1 MRELVCVG
9 AGGFLGAIARYYVS
23 GWVKSWLFNKYG
35 PEFPF
40 FALGTMAVN
49 VAGCMLIGVLT
60 VLVHRHQLSDAM
72 QLVLMTGFLGALTT
86 FSTFGS
92 ETVEMFLGEGD
103 ARYAILNVA
112 GNLTLGI
119 GGVLLGRY
127 LTVAVTGG

>member
-9 AGGFLGAIARYYVS
+9 AGGCLGAIARYYVS

-40 FALGTMAVN
+40 FALGTMVVN
-49 VAGCMLIGVLT
+49 VAGCMLIGVLPG
-60 VLVHRHQLSDAM
+60 LIQRHLLSETTP
-72 QLVLMTGFLGALTT
+72 LVLMTGFLGALTT

-112 GNLTLGI
+112 GNLALGI
-119 GGVLLGRY
+119 GGVLMGRY
-127 LTVAVTGG
+127 LAAAVTGG